1 MKKITLIFLFSCF
14 SLALFGQN
22 FTLSGKIVAAK
33 DSSIL
38 EGATIMLVHLPD
50 SSKFG
55 AFSDKEGNFSITKLP
70 AGRCIIKVSYIGY
83 QTLTQMTGLRQ
94 DRNIGKLALL
104 EEGVQGA
111 AVNIIDR
118 VPPATMK
125 GDTAQFNAKAFK
137 VNPDASAEDLVGK
150 MPSMNTQNGKV
161 QAQGEDVK
169 QVLVNG
175 KPFFGNDPNA
185 VLRNIPAEM
194 IDKVQIFD
202 RQSEQARLTGFDDG
216 NTSKTLN
223 LIMKPEFQ
231 NGVFGRVYAGG
242 GTDNRYKLG
251 GNVNYFKKDRRISL
265 IEQSNNINEQNFS
278 SDDLL
283 GVMSST
289 ATQGGGGG
297 GMGGG
302 RPSGGMGGG
311 GGMSGGGGMGGGR
324 RDMGNPADNFLAA
337 QQNGI
342 TESNAMGI
350 NYVDKWGK
358 KADVAGSYFF
368 NFTDNH
374 ANTTT
379 FRQYVLP
386 ALTGQNYKEANI
398 AINQNLNHRANLR
411 IEWQLD
417 STKTLVIMPQI
428 SIQHNISNA
437 DLTGIT
443 NKDSIR
449 LNQTQNLTTKDLLG
463 VNFSN
468 TFLFR
473 QKLKKKGRTYSL
485 SLSNGYNNSKGNST
499 LNSRNAYYETPIYL
513 DSLSQWADIAQNA
526 WNVSANATYT
536 EPINDKSFIQANY
549 TASYA
554 PSASDKQTRNT
565 SDATLDTTLSN
576 VFNNEYYTQVAGAS
590 YRYQTMKT
598 QFNAGADYQW
608 ALLDNIQTY
617 PREYALNKQ
626 FHNVLPNA
634 MLRMRITKDKN
645 LRFFYRTSTNVPSVS
660 QLQEVINNT
669 NPIRL
674 SIGNADLKQAYSH
687 NLVSRYSSANIEKG
701 TSFFAFVMA
710 NITQNYIGN
719 STFIAQKDTIW
730 KTIPLKNGTQITQN
744 TNLNGNANLRSLFTY
759 AFTVKPIKS
768 NISLNVSANYAR
780 TPGLINGQKNISHA
794 PSTSLGLAV
803 TSNISPK
810 IDFNVSS
817 TSSLNLV
824 RNTLQTTLNAFYMNQ
839 SSRFKINY
847 MPWKGFVLQTEL
859 THQYYAG
866 LSQSFNQNYLLW
878 NAAVGYKFLK
888 EKKADIRIVAFDILK
903 QNNFIQRSTS
913 ETYVEDMRVAALQQ
927 YFMIVF
933 TYNFKKAYGVKK

>member
-1 MKKITLIFLFSCF
+1 MKQFILSFLFSCF
-14 SLALFGQN
+14 YVALFGQT

-38 EGATIMLVHLPD
+38 EGATIMLFHLPD
-50 SSKFG
+50 SGRFG
-55 AFSDKEGNFSITKLP
+55 GFSDKEGNFSFARLP
-70 AGRCIIKVSYIGY
+70 AGRYTINVSYIGY

-94 DRNIGKLALL
+94 DRNIGKIALQ

-125 GDTAQFNAKAFK
+125 GDTTQFNAKAFK

-150 MPSMNTQNGKV
+150 IPTMSNQNGKM
-161 QAQGEDVK
+161 QAQGEDIK

-202 RQSEQARLTGFDDG
+202 RQSDQARLTGFDDG

-231 NGVFGRVYAGG
+231 NGIFGRVYAGG
-242 GTDNRYKLG
+242 GTNNRYKLG
-251 GNVNYFKKDRRISL
+251 GNINYFKKDRRVSI

-289 ATQGGGGG
+289 ATQGGGSG

-302 RPSGGMGGG
+302 RPPGGMGGG
-311 GGMSGGGGMGGGR
+311 GGGGGR
-324 RDMGNPADNFLAA
+324 RDMGNPADNFLSA

-342 TESNAMGI
+342 TESNAIGV
-350 NYVDKWGK
+350 NYIDKWGR

-368 NFTDNH
+368 NFTNNN

-386 ALTGQNYKEANI
+386 SLTGQNYNETNAAN
-398 AINQNLNHRANLR
+398 NKNLNHRANFR

-417 STKTLVIMPQI
+417 SMKTIIFTPQI
-428 SIQHNISNA
+428 SIQHNLSNT

-443 NKDSIR
+443 NKESLR
-449 LNQTQNLTTKDLLG
+449 LNETQNFNNKDLLG
-463 VNFSN
+463 INFSN
-468 TFLFR
+468 TLLYR
-473 QKLKKKGRTYSL
+473 QKLKKKGRTYSV
-485 SLSNGYNNSKGNST
+485 SISNSYNNSKGYNH
-499 LNSRNAYYETPIYL
+499 LNSYSAYYDTPVYL
-513 DSLSQWADIAQNA
+513 DSLSQRADIAQNG
-526 WNVSANATYT
+526 WSASGNLTYT

-554 PSASDKQTRNT
+554 PSASDKQTRN
-565 SDATLDTTLSN
+565 SADNILDTTLSN
-576 VFNNEYYTQVAGAS
+576 VFNNQYYTQAAGAS

-598 QFNAGADYQW
+598 NFNVGADYQW
-608 ALLDNIQTY
+608 SLLDNAQIY
-617 PREYALNKQ
+617 PREYMLNKS

-634 MLRMRITKDKN
+634 MLRMRISKDKN
-645 LRFFYRTSTNVPSVS
+645 LRVFYRTSTNAPSVS
-660 QLQEVINNT
+660 QLQEVINNS

-674 SIGNADLKQAYSH
+674 SIGNADLKQAYTH
-687 NLVSRYSSANIEKG
+687 NLVTRYSSANPEKG
-701 TSFFAFVMA
+701 TSFFVFLMGSL
-710 NITQNYIGN
+710 TQNYIGN
-719 STFIAQKDTIW
+719 STFIAQKDTVW
-730 KTIPLKNGTQITQN
+730 KGIVLKNGTQITQN
-744 TNLNGNANLRSLFTY
+744 TNLNGSMNLRSLFTY
-759 AFTVKPIKS
+759 AFTIKPIKS
-768 NISLNVSANYAR
+768 NISVNVSANYTR
-780 TPGLINGQKNISHA
+780 TPGLINGQNNISQS
-794 PSTSLGLAV
+794 PSTSLGVAI

-810 IDFNVSS
+810 LDFNVSS

-824 RNTLQTTLNAFYMNQ
+824 RNTLQTALNSIYMNQ

-847 MPWKGFVLQTEL
+847 MPWKGLVLQTEL
-859 THQYYAG
+859 NHQYYAG

-878 NAAVGYKFLK
+878 NAAIGYKFLK
-888 EKKADIRIVAFDILK
+888 EKKADIRLVAFDILK

-927 YFMIVF
+927 YFMLVF